1 MAVFLTVLKVL
12 GIVLLVLLAFL
23 LIIMLLVLFVPFRYS
38 FSGGVNDPEGSTEI
52 LHFAVGSKVL

>member
-23 LIIMLLVLFVPFRYS
+23 LIIMLLVLFVPFRWDFYTPAQWS
-38 FSGGVNDPEGSTEI
+38 AAEMNRTSWS
-52 LHFAVGSKVL
+52 GSKPVF